1 MASQLKVDTLT
12 GVTTAGSIVVTGEGN
27 STTTNLQQG
36 LSKAWLKMDG
46 SGTAEI
52 NDSFNNS
59 SIADTG
65 TGQYT
70 ITINSA
76 FATANYCTNGSHN
89 LSTSNLAISDF
100 TTTVH
105 KTFSRN
111 DAATFAD
118 PDHVSTSNFGDLA

>member
-1 MASQLKVDTLT
+1 MSTLNVDALVGNTSANAIT
-12 GVTTAGSIVVTGEGN
+12 VRGEG
-27 STTTNLQQG
+27 SATTSLQQG
-36 LSKAWLKMDG
+36 LAKAWLKMDG

-59 SIADTG
+59 SITDDG
-65 TGQYT
+65 TGQFA
-70 ITINSA
+70 ITISTA
-76 FATANYCTNGSHN
+76 FASANYSTTGSQN

-105 KTFSRN
+105 KTFIRN

-118 PDHVSTSNFGDLA
+118 PDHLSTSNFGDLA

>member
-1 MASQLKVDTLT
+1 MSTLNVDALV
-12 GVTTAGSIVVTGEGN
+12 GVSSANAITVRGEG
-27 STTTNLQQG
+27 SATTSLQQG
-36 LSKAWLKMDG
+36 LAKAWLKMDG

-59 SIADTG
+59 SITDDG
-65 TGQYT
+65 TGQFA
-70 ITINSA
+70 ITISTA
-76 FATANYCTNGSHN
+76 FASANYSTTGSQN

-105 KTFSRN
+105 KTFIRN

-118 PDHVSTSNFGDLA
+118 PDHLSTSNFGDLA